1 VEEPQALRVAVLTTY
16 YPRDEHDSGGL
27 FVSDLVTRLE
37 GRGVHMEVVR
47 PGVYNDH
54 GLAYGFG
61 VVRNAK
67 KRPWAVPPM
76 LLSMLREIRRA
87 ARRADLVHV
96 HWLLAAPLGLLA
108 GKPWIVTLHGT
119 PSAGAFEDLSLL
131 TRARWL
137 FGPLLRRARAVIC
150 VSQTL
155 ADAVAALGANAV
167 VIPNGVAIPDD
178 LGTEA
183 EPPEILFA
191 GRLAAEKGVEE
202 LAAATTGLNLVVAG
216 EGPLQ
221 HLVPQTL
228 GRVPHDVLEDLYRR
242 AAIFVLPSRSE
253 GFGVV
258 VAEAMAFGKPVVAS
272 RVGGLAELVD
282 DGTTGVLV
290 PPRRPDLLR
299 AALERLLA
307 DPELRRRMGG
317 AGRERIR
324 VMCSWDRVI
333 DLTLSTYRDA
343 VRRP

>member
-1 VEEPQALRVAVLTTY
+1 VEEPQTLRVAVLTTY
-16 YPRDEHDSGGL
+16 YPRDEHDSAGL
-27 FVSDLVTRLE
+27 FVSDLVARLE
-37 GRGVHMEVVR
+37 ARGVHMEVVR

-76 LLSMLREIRRA
+76 VFSMLREIRRA
-87 ARRADLVHV
+87 AKRADLVHV

-119 PSAGAFEDLSLL
+119 PSAGVFEDLSLL
-131 TRARWL
+131 RRARWL

-155 ADAVAALGANAV
+155 ADAVAALGAHAV
-167 VIPNGVAIPDD
+167 VIPNGVEIPAD

-191 GRLAAEKGVEE
+191 GRLAPEKGIEE
-202 LAAATTGLNLVVAG
+202 LAEATVGLNLVVAG

-221 HLVPQTL
+221 HLVPHAL

-272 RVGGLAELVD
+272 RVGGPAELVD
-282 DGTTGVLV
+282 DGATGILV
-290 PPRRPDLLR
+290 PPRSPDLVR
-299 AALERLLA
+299 AALHRLLA
-307 DPELRRRMGG
+307 DPELRRRMGS

-324 VMCSWDRVI
+324 TLAGWDRVT
-333 DLTLSTYRDA
+333 DLTLSTYQDA
-343 VRRP
+343 LRRS